1 MAIDISGIFFFM
13 PIITFLFVFLVV
25 WSVLVMTKI
34 LGDAPWVNLFVG
46 LIMATI
52 FISFSSLDLYVRT
65 VIPWFVVLLIC
76 TFLVLLLS
84 GLASKDLYRAMT
96 TKVGWV
102 AIVLLIIVFMIAAI
116 KVFNPVFHP
125 DLIVTSGEG
134 TSLVEQIR
142 YGAEGTVFGTILL
155 IIIAGIVSWVLIKFK

>member
-25 WSVLVMTKI
+25 WSILVMTKI
-34 LGDAPWVNLFVG
+34 LGEAPWVNLFVG

-76 TFLVLLLS
+76 VFLVLLLS
-84 GLASKDLYRAMT
+84 GMASKDLYKAMG

-102 AIVLLIIVFMIAAI
+102 AIVLLIIVFLVAAI

-125 DLIVTSGEG
+125 DLIITSGEG

-142 YGAEGTVFGTILL
+142 YGADGTVFGTILL
-155 IIIAGIVSWVLIKFK
+155 IIIAAIVSWVLVKK

>member
-1 MAIDISGIFFFM
+1 
-13 PIITFLFVFLVV
+13 
-25 WSVLVMTKI
+25 MTKI
-34 LGDAPWVNLFVG
+34 LGEAPWVNLFVG

-76 TFLVLLLS
+76 VFLVLLLS
-84 GLASKDLYRAMT
+84 GMASKDLYKAMG

-102 AIVLLIIVFMIAAI
+102 AIVLLIIVFLVAAI

-125 DLIVTSGEG
+125 DLIITSGEG

-142 YGAEGTVFGTILL
+142 YGADGTVFGTILL
-155 IIIAGIVSWVLIKFK
+155 IIIAAIVSWVLVKK

>member
-34 LGDAPWVNLFVG
+34 LGEAPWVNLFVG

-76 TFLVLLLS
+76 VFLVLLLS
-84 GLASKDLYRAMT
+84 GFASKDLYKAMSS
-96 TKVGWV
+96 KVGWI
-102 AIVLLIIVFMIAAI
+102 AIVLLIIVFLVAAI

-134 TSLVEQIR
+134 TSIVEQIR
-142 YGAEGTVFGTILL
+142 YGADGTVFGTILL
-155 IIIAGIVSWVLIKFK
+155 MVIAGIVSWVLIKFK